1 MNFKYNIEVSNT
13 KQYGYVA
20 YFEVSRYNTIG
31 QSNITIPK
39 TVIFYFLQQV
49 WIYARKIHN

>member
-1 MNFKYNIEVSNT
+1 MDFKYNIEVSNT

-20 YFEVSRYNTIG
+20 YFEVSRYNTLG

-39 TVIFYFLQQV
+39 TVILYFLQKV